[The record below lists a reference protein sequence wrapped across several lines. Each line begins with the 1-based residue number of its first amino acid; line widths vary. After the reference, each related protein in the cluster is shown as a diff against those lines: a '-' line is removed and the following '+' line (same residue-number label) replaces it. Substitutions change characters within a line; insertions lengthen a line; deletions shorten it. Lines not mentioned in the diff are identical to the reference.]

1 MKKSVK
7 RILLVIPVIV
17 FIVVA
22 TLIIMNVLKDE
33 NKLTVK
39 EKEWINNNLS
49 TVQNVNII
57 NNLSVFG
64 ANGSGI
70 FYDFIN
76 DMSKEYGLKINP
88 VTYNNGESSV
98 SHGFMATN
106 SLDDNSLVIYED
118 NYVLIKKNYEII
130 TDIASLSSKSIGV
143 LSSDVT
149 YLNSYLKSFNLKL
162 TAYENKKALEEAFSK
177 DLDYILVPKYEYLD
191 YIVAN
196 DYQIS
201 YHFNDIKRYYTYEL
215 QGDYFSSIIKK
226 YFTKWNG
233 KYFDSSYNKAMKQAL
248 IENLKLTDS
257 DIKQLNSKV
266 YSYGFINNSPYEI
279 IMGGNYG
286 GIISVYLNK
295 FSKVAGVDFKYSKY
309 RSYKLLTN
317 AINDGSLD
325 LYFNYYTLTN
335 NYKEIN
341 THMNIEYNIIAK
353 ESNSMV
359 VNSLDSLKGKTVYVL
374 QDSMLYNYLST
385 IDDITINTYR
395 NVKELKK
402 IAKQDNIIMIDH
414 NTYETYANKELSGY
428 TVRYTS
434 NTDGTY
440 NFKVRED
447 GPFYKALNSFIK
459 LQDPNLTINEGLYN
473 YTKTLK
479 SGTVL
484 GTIAKYS
491 LYLIIGFVVIMYL
504 LYKSTKRVKI
514 SKKIKKVEKIRYIDQ
529 LTSLKN
535 RNYLN
540 ENINAWNKNT
550 IYPQATIVL
559 DLNRL
564 QEINDTLGYE
574 KGDRQIKAA
583 ANILIKT
590 QLDNSDIMRTD
601 GNEFLIYLVGY
612 EERQIISY
620 IKKLYKEFKN
630 LPYEYGATIG
640 HSMITNDL
648 KSIEDAINESVE
660 DMKQKKQDLNRDY
673 I

>member
-17 FIVVA
+17 FIVIA

-118 NYVLIKKNYEII
+118 NYVLIKKDYEII

-447 GPFYKALNSFIK
+447 GPFYKALNAFIK

-491 LYLIIGFVVIMYL
+491 LYLIIGFVVIMYF

-660 DMKQKKQDLNRDY
+660 DMKQKKQDLNRE
-673 I
+673 

>member
-64 ANGSGI
+64 ANGSGV

-118 NYVLIKKNYEII
+118 NYVLIKKDYEII

-191 YIVAN
+191 YIIAN

-248 IENLKLTDS
+248 IDNLKLTDS

-353 ESNSMV
+353 ESNNMV

-428 TVRYTS
+428 TIRYTS

-447 GPFYKALNSFIK
+447 GPFYKALNAFIK

-660 DMKQKKQDLNRDY
+660 DMKQKKQDLNRE
-673 I
+673 